1 MRKAAKGSWCS
12 CSSSCFSVIRVWY
25 FNTSVLRR
33 DSSALYILSV
43 GGVNAADF
51 SSLSLF
57 FSSTNFVGFGFSFR
71 VFRLLNRF

>member
-12 CSSSCFSVIRVWY
+12 CSSCCFSVIRVWY

-57 FSSTNFVGFGFSFR
+57 FFIDKFCGFWFF
-71 VFRLLNRF
+71 F